1 MPGKGTQ
8 MEMIERTVYN
18 TGSKVIQVLLKYVT
32 GTKKQKTKK
41 KHTRF
46 LGLCRSV
53 AKLSQTLQP
62 HQRQHTRLPC
72 PSVSSRV
79 CSSSCSLKEKT
90 MAPYSSTLAWKIP
103 GMEEPGGLQSM
114 GSLRIGHN

>member
-8 MEMIERTVYN
+8 MEMIDRTIYN

-41 KHTRF
+41 NHTRF

-53 AKLSQTLQP
+53 AKLSQTLFNLINGNTLGFPVLQY
-62 HQRQHTRLPC
+62 LPEFAQ
-72 PSVSSRV
+72 VHV
-79 CSSSCSLKEKT
+79 
-90 MAPYSSTLAWKIP
+90 
-103 GMEEPGGLQSM
+103 
-114 GSLRIGHN
+114 H